1 MLARLNLSSVWD
13 ITDAGVAS
21 LCKALKGLEE
31 IDFSNCRKLTDA
43 AMISVLETSSGVNGS
58 NTLFAVQASYCKN
71 FSDAALTHPTWA
83 IVESVNLHRCTGITD
98 EAFAAWE
105 EAATGRHPW
114 EVNEEDDRV
123 PNYTAAAVS
132 HDNDGATETDSPESH
147 AAVADALSQ
156 AIPSLLVSDDLLPL
170 AAPADNLGPL
180 APPPIRPFVLQE
192 LILSDCS
199 FLSDAAVSSIARAC
213 PALRV
218 LSLSFCCALTEA
230 FALPLATHSR
240 MLVALDLSYCGA
252 AVTDRSLA
260 TLAGVVAADDLVG
273 EQVGPD
279 GGAATSLTSDGT
291 TGLSALERL
300 SLRGCVQITPTGV
313 AAAVEAGLP
322 ALRRLNASQ
331 CRNLRPPDLLAALPA
346 ASAGRL
352 QLVTGG
358 SILDPPVQRRAG
370 DGGSRRRSRLLRPAS
385 PTRCGSAAGVGSPAL
400 GQPSPFLN
408 AGVAAA
414 LAGHNR
420 SATA

>member
-1 MLARLNLSSVWD
+1 
-13 ITDAGVAS
+13 
-21 LCKALKGLEE
+21 
-31 IDFSNCRKLTDA
+31 KLTDA
-43 AMISVLETSSGVNGS
+43 AMISVLETSSGVGGRNS
-58 NTLFAVQASYCKN
+58 LIAVQASYCKN

-83 IVESVNLHRCTGITD
+83 VVESVNLHRCTGITD

-105 EAATGRHPW
+105 ESATGRHPW
-114 EVNEEDDRV
+114 EEVNEEDDRV
-123 PNYTAAAVS
+123 TNHPAAAVS
-132 HDNDGATETDSPESH
+132 HDSDSGAETDSPASH

-156 AIPSLLVSDDLLPL
+156 AIPSLLDSDDLLPL

-260 TLAGVVAADDLVG
+260 TLAGVVAADDLVA
-273 EQVGPD
+273 EQNELD
-279 GGAATSLTSDGT
+279 GVAATRLIGDGA

-313 AAAVEAGLP
+313 AAVVGAGLP

-346 ASAGRL
+346 AAAARL
-352 QLVTGG
+352 RLVTGG
-358 SILDPPVQRRAG
+358 SILEPPVPRRGG
-370 DGGSRRRSRLLRPAS
+370 DGVYRRSRLLRPAS
-385 PTRCGSAAGVGSPAL
+385 PARCGSAAGVGSPAL

-408 AGVAAA
+408 PGVAAA